1 MNETVKTVAA
11 QTELLAQLPSGA
23 SVLVV
28 RLRSM
33 GDTILMTPALRL
45 LHDWRPDLR
54 VSVLV
59 EPPWNELLEGNPA
72 VHSVLPMRGKVLA
85 AWRIHRA
92 RFDAVVNLHGGPTS
106 AFLTRWSRATL
117 RAGFAHFRHA
127 GAYTAHIPTA
137 QDILGTNRYVH
148 TAEQIASAF
157 FWLGVPPA
165 EIPPAELFPAAS
177 AREHVRARLRS
188 LGVEEDEG
196 YAVIHPTAV
205 YASKQWSALGFAEVG
220 QFLEGVFGLRAIYIC
235 GEGGPERQTLDQ
247 IENYRRRPTVRAQ
260 GWSLR
265 EVVALT
271 AGARVFVGNDSGPAH
286 IAAAVR
292 IPVLV
297 IFGSSHAAVWKP
309 WKAVDSAVVQNDFD
323 CNPCPGDRCL
333 VYEEPRCILSISTEE
348 VKVCLDALLRAP
360 ARFRK

>member
-1 MNETVKTVAA
+1 MSEITRTAAA
-11 QTELLAQLPSGA
+11 QTELLARLPSEA
-23 SVLVV
+23 SALVV

-72 VHSVLPMRGKVLA
+72 AHSVLPMRGKVLA
-85 AWRIHRA
+85 AWRIRRT

-106 AFLTRWSRATL
+106 AFLTRWSRAAL
-117 RAGFAHFRHA
+117 RAGFAHFRHP
-127 GAYTAHIPTA
+127 GVYTAHIPTA
-137 QDILGTNRYVH
+137 QEILGTSRPVH

-157 FWLGVPPA
+157 FWLGVPAA
-165 EIPPAELFPAAS
+165 EIPPAELFLSDP
-177 AREHVRARLRS
+177 ARERVRARLRA

-205 YASKQWSALGFAEVG
+205 YASKQWSTHGFAEVG
-220 QFLEGVFGLRAIYIC
+220 QYLESAYGLRAVYIS
-235 GEGGPERQTLDQ
+235 GDGAKERQTLDQ
-247 IENYRRRPTVRAQ
+247 IEKHWRRPIVSAE
-260 GWSLR
+260 GWPLR

-286 IAAAVR
+286 VAAAVR
-292 IPVLV
+292 IPVLA
-297 IFGSSHAAVWKP
+297 IFGSSHAAAWKP
-309 WKAVDSAVVQNDFD
+309 WKAVDSAVVQNYFD
-323 CNPCPGDRCL
+323 CNPCPGDRCA
-333 VYEEPRCILSISTEE
+333 VYEEPRCILSISAEQ
-348 VKVCLDALLRAP
+348 VKVCLDALLQAPRCFRA
-360 ARFRK
+360 